1 MNKESLYCV
10 FLASI
15 LCLGVTGCA
24 DNSSGA
30 AITDAAAGEV
40 TDVMENPSPSHDVA
54 SMRGDTLRDSV
65 LPSQDLGIVGA
76 DSLPE
81 AGRSEI
87 DALAVESVDGHGD
100 YPSLDT
106 AGPAIG
112 CAQDPKEGDR
122 CSGIPE
128 GYVCR
133 QGGCVGGCVPECSCE
148 GGAWRCP
155 IGCRDFTSQG
165 PDSSVRFCGVAPL
178 CWARCYATPPGLD
191 GGGSSSN

>member
-1 MNKESLYCV
+1 MNKESPYGV
-10 FLASI
+10 FLASF
-15 LCLGVTGCA
+15 LCLGVAGCA
-24 DNSSGA
+24 DSSSGA
-30 AITDAAAGEV
+30 VITDAADREV
-40 TDVMENPSPSHDVA
+40 TDAMETPPPSQEVA
-54 SMRGDTLRDSV
+54 SMGNDTLKDSA
-65 LPSQDLGIVGA
+65 LPLQDLSGVEA
-76 DSLPE
+76 DLLPE
-81 AGRSEI
+81 TGSSAI
-87 DALAVESVDGHGD
+87 DAQAVVSVDGHGG

-106 AGPAIG
+106 AGPVIT

-133 QGGCVGGCVPECSCE
+133 QGDCAGGCVPECTCE
-148 GGAWRCP
+148 GGVWRCP